1 LGIFRQAINYIGEL
15 SLDVTFGLNLTPRLT
30 RIAREPSGDIP
41 RAAVRH
47 SDTDTW
53 KCNSAFY
60 ATFRPE
66 RTSDS
71 EASRGKAKAIIEG
84 VEKKRM

>member
-1 LGIFRQAINYIGEL
+1 VINTL
-15 SLDVTFGLNLTPRLT
+15 LDVMFCLGSHAGWPVSVSV
-30 RIAREPSGDIP
+30 PSLLKGFGDIP
-41 RAAVRH
+41 RPAVRH

-71 EASRGKAKAIIEG
+71 KASREKVKVIIEG